1 MTIDDVPP
9 QAGGIPPTRFARA
22 ARWLSEATGS
32 GAAAGVLLVAFV
44 VWMIVGAQAGYPR
57 WWELVVTVG
66 FPFVTLA
73 LLIVIQHTQTHAN
86 HAIHLKLDEIIAA
99 HQEASDA
106 MVGLEEASSEDLA
119 VLRARRNRDDSDQ
132 STKSNSRFAER
143 RP

>member
-9 QAGGIPPTRFARA
+9 TAGGTPPTRFALA
-22 ARWLSEATGS
+22 ARRISEATGS
-32 GAAAGVLLVAFV
+32 GAAAGLLLVAFV
-44 VWMIVGAQAGYPR
+44 AWLLVGVATDYPR

-66 FPFVTLA
+66 FPFLTLA

-99 HQEASDA
+99 HDDASDE
-106 MVGLEEASSEDLA
+106 MVGLEEASQEDLA
-119 VLRARRNRDDSDQ
+119 VLRSRRSRESAQ
-132 STKSNSRFAER
+132 TKSNSRFAAR